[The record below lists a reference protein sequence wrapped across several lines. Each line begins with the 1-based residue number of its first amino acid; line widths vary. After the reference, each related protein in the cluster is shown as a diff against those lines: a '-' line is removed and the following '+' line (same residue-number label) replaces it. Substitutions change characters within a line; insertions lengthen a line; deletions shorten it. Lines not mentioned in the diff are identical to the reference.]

1 MSFFTTPEVF
11 PFTGELSK
19 NRLLSR
25 DFERSGCMESLVGK
39 PEGRFRIKPGYAIR
53 GFMNEYLVI
62 PVGAPGEDD
71 SKMAVLSPV
80 AEFIWSLLEEPRSLG
95 ELLEA
100 VTNEFDVTP
109 DVAEPDILD
118 FLRELDKNHFL
129 LMEDETT

>member
-1 MSFFTTPEVF
+1 
-11 PFTGELSK
+11 
-19 NRLLSR
+19 
-25 DFERSGCMESLVGK
+25 
-39 PEGRFRIKPGYAIR
+39 
-53 GFMNEYLVI
+53 MNEYLGI

-118 FLRELDKNHFL
+118 FLCELDKNHFL